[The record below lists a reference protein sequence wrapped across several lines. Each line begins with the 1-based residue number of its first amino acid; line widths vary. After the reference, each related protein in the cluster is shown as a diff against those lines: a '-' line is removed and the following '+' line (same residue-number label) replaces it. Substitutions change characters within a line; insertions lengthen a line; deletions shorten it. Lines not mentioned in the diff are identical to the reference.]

1 MRNSSIVSNKSRINA
16 KKTKEMV
23 IDFSKIKQEI
33 PALTLNNTEI
43 DWVPVVKLLGVLIA
57 DNLCWEDYTQSLIK
71 RCAARNV
78 CGPRPYFVRIYTNLQ
93 QDST

>member
-1 MRNSSIVSNKSRINA
+1 MKAIND

-43 DWVPVVKLLGVLIA
+43 DQGTY
-57 DNLCWEDYTQSLIK
+57 CQ
-71 RCAARNV
+71 AAGCV
-78 CGPRPYFVRIYTNLQ
+78 
-93 QDST
+93 D